1 MECKAMNII
10 KRSGKEV
17 CFEAE
22 KIQSAV
28 ERANRTVKEEEHLTK
43 AQIAKIVQAVTAAC
57 VEEMLAC
64 KEEPPVFIS
73 LNIDGNEDVNEA
85 YFEKYTR
92 LY

>member
-1 MECKAMNII
+1 MKPEGMKAT
-10 KRSGKEV
+10 V
-17 CFEAE
+17 CPTSS
-22 KIQSAV
+22 I
-28 ERANRTVKEEEHLTK
+28 AN
-43 AQIAKIVQAVTAAC
+43 AFIVQAVTAAC